1 MGHELHLVSDLA
13 LILISAG
20 VITIIFKLLK
30 QPLVLGYLVAGFLIG
45 PHFRLFPSLIAPTS
59 VKEWSEIGIIFLLFA
74 LGLEFN
80 IKKLLKVGRTAMVTS
95 ITQMLTMLC
104 IGFITGYF
112 LGWTTI
118 ESLILAGMLVM
129 SSTTIVIKAFGD
141 LGLRNHKFADISLVV
156 LIMEDIIAIL
166 MLVII
171 PAIAV
176 SQQFAGKDIVFT
188 LLKFVFFI
196 ILWFVVGISIIPTF
210 FRKLKSYINDETLL
224 IISIGLCFGM
234 VVFANYVGFS
244 SALGAFVMGSILS
257 ESTESKNIESLT
269 KSIKDLFGVIFFVSV
284 GMMVNPIILAEYWQP
299 IIIITFITLI
309 GKAFFSV
316 MGVLIAGE
324 SLKVSIQ
331 TGFSL
336 AQIGEFAFIIAT
348 LGVSLGILRDFIYP
362 VIVAVSFLTTFTTP
376 YFIRF
381 ATPFYNWLEPH
392 IPPHIRQKL
401 DEYVI
406 MGIGPKG
413 NSDWKI
419 ILKTSLLRSVIFTV
433 ICIAIIYC
441 AFHFL
446 YPFVFKI
453 LPDDSPQIV
462 GNFINAFL
470 TLGILAPFLLGLM
483 TNNHSTHEINL
494 RLWRMSR
501 LSRTGVVTW
510 TLFRI
515 FLATFFVILVL
526 LKCFQFKVFVG
537 ISIALAI
544 VFFILFS
551 RNTFKRFSK
560 MEENFIKN
568 LESNDGSKK
577 SNEERKE
584 SD

>member
-1 MGHELHLVSDLA
+1 MSQELHLVSDLA

-20 VITIIFKLLK
+20 IITIIFKLLK

-45 PHFRLFPSLIAPTS
+45 PNFNLFPSLIEPAN

-80 IKKLLKVGRTAMVTS
+80 FKKLLKTGRTAIVTS

-104 IGFITGYF
+104 VGFVTGYL
-112 LGWTTI
+112 LGWSTI

-141 LGLRNHKFADISLVV
+141 LGLRKHKFAEISLVV
-156 LIMEDIIAIL
+156 LIMEDLIAIL
-166 MLVII
+166 LLVLI

-176 SQQFAGKDIVFT
+176 SQQFAGKDIFFT

-196 ILWFVVGISIIPTF
+196 ILWFVVGISVIPTF

-257 ESTESKNIESLT
+257 ESIESKNIESLT
-269 KSIKDLFGVIFFVSV
+269 KSIKDLFGAIFFVSV
-284 GMMVNPIILAEYWQP
+284 GMMVDPKILVEYWQP
-299 IIIITFITLI
+299 IVIITLVTLI
-309 GKAFFSV
+309 GKSFFST

-348 LGVSLGILRDFIYP
+348 LGVSLGVLHDFIYP
-362 VIVAVSFLTTFTTP
+362 VIVAVSFITTFTTS
-376 YFIRF
+376 YFIRL
-381 ATPFYNWLEPH
+381 AIPFYNWLEPK
-392 IPPHIRQKL
+392 IPDHIRKKL
-401 DEYVI
+401 DDYMI
-406 MGIGPKG
+406 IGSAPKG

-419 ILKTSLLRSVIFTV
+419 ILKTSLLRTVVFTV

-446 YPFVFKI
+446 FPFVFKI
-453 LPDDSPQIV
+453 LPDETPQIV
-462 GNFINAFL
+462 GNLINAFL
-470 TLGILAPFLLGLM
+470 TLGIMSPFLLGLM
-483 TNNHSTHEINL
+483 TNKHTTHEINM

-515 FLATFFVILVL
+515 FLATFFVIIVL
-526 LKCFQFKVFVG
+526 LKCFQFTFFVG
-537 ISIALAI
+537 IAIALAI

-551 RNTFKRFSK
+551 RNTFKRFTK

-568 LESNDGSKK
+568 LK
-577 SNEERKE
+577 SDDDENEQNLNEERE
-584 SD
+584 